1 MSQLYTGPPALS
13 LRVDVTLGRSVD
25 LAVWQ
30 ACELAAHL
38 KLDWVNFAAND
49 HEYTCYPN
57 RAIRWVAGGKFGA
70 AGEAGAGGT
79 WVWEKSGVW
88 RDGLV
93 IEWVRVK
100 AGVR

>member
-13 LRVDVTLGRSVD
+13 LRVEVGLGRSVD
-25 LAVWQ
+25 SAVWQ

-38 KLDWVNFAAND
+38 KLGWVNFAAND
-49 HEYTCYPN
+49 HKYTCYPD
-57 RAIRWVAGGKFGA
+57 RAIRRL
-70 AGEAGAGGT
+70 AGEVGAGGT

-88 RDGLV
+88 QDGLV

-100 AGVR
+100 GTVREK